1 MWILDWGDS
10 VNQAN
15 GQWNHEDHESS
26 EKALDAAKTKIGMGL
41 IAHAIHSEADV
52 LWMSGEELL
61 DAAEAEAEA
70 DKSPNDS

>member
-10 VNQAN
+10 VNRAN

-61 DAAEAEAEA
+61 DAAEA